1 MSNKLKE
8 YSKPTSAKE
17 TAAAKMKGLLMKF
30 ASFMSKNSEGFSS
43 DEEME
48 VVVNKMAL
56 IGLMDSIKTYADAAK
71 QLIAIPDVS
80 GANAQLIMIYM
91 NAMLNAMAV
100 SESLLLKKE
109 MIDQKSLVNQAIR
122 ARKAS
127 PSGNSM
133 ERDEDEVEEDEEELS
148 AAEVEKTMEQ
158 LLREQELKE
167 ELEESE
173 RDEEEDSE
181 REVTVSSKQMDVF
194 DFSSFKGAKKSG
206 KPS

>member
-133 ERDEDEVEEDEEELS
+133 EREEDEEEEYS

-167 ELEESE
+167 ELEENES
-173 RDEEEDSE
+173 EEEDNE
-181 REVTVSSKQMDVF
+181 REITVSSKQMDVF

>member
-1 MSNKLKE
+1 MSDKLKE
-8 YSKPTSAKE
+8 YRKTTSAKE

-30 ASFMSKNSEGFSS
+30 AAFMSKNSEGFSS
-43 DEEME
+43 DEDME

-71 QLIAIPDVS
+71 QLIAIPDVT

-109 MIDQKSLVNQAIR
+109 MMDQKNLVNQAIR
-122 ARKAS
+122 AKKASS

-133 ERDEDEVEEDEEELS
+133 ERDEDEEDEEELS

-167 ELEESE
+167 ELEEN
-173 RDEEEDSE
+173 EEEDSE

>member
-109 MIDQKSLVNQAIR
+109 MMDQKSLVNQAIR
-122 ARKAS
+122 AKKAAS
-127 PSGNSM
+127 PSGSSM
-133 ERDEDEVEEDEEELS
+133 ERDEDEEEEYS

-167 ELEESE
+167 ELEENES
-173 RDEEEDSE
+173 EEEDNE
-181 REVTVSSKQMDVF
+181 REITVSSKQMDVF

>member
-133 ERDEDEVEEDEEELS
+133 EREEDDEEYS

-167 ELEESE
+167 ELEENES
-173 RDEEEDSE
+173 EEEDSE

-194 DFSSFKGAKKSG
+194 DFSSFKGAKKGG